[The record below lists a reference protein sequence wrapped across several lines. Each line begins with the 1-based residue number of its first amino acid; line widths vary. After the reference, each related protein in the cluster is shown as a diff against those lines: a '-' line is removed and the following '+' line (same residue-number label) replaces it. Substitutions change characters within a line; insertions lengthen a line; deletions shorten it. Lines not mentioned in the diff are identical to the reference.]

1 MIIILL
7 IPIIHDK
14 DKKFALKLIA
24 AMDNISDYIIIKVNC
39 SRVSQCIKL

>member
-7 IPIIHDK
+7 IPIIHK